1 MPAHEAT
8 CTHEPTLVALFV
20 WRLQLAIYARRL
32 LSGAK
37 KKVASLCPLAKKSMG
52 YNVATIAEMF
62 LKKPS
67 PFGFSGS
74 P

>member
-8 CTHEPTLVALFV
+8 FTHEPTLVALFV

-52 YNVATIAEMF
+52 YNVATVAEMF